1 MAITVN
7 SVKCPDCGASLPIE
21 EGRTQVFCSY
31 CGAKVLVTNE
41 NEYIYRHIDEAG
53 IKQAETDR
61 IVELKRLEMA
71 EKKRAAKEKTT
82 KLKIVI
88 SLALAAI
95 GILLMVI
102 GANSDSILSM
112 IGFFPLM
119 GAAYVW
125 LFSKKKDDDDDDDYD
140 GKVKVPSGISEYEKK
155 SYIAIEAMFK
165 GAGFTNIQRIPL
177 NDLTFGLI
185 KKPNMVESITINGK
199 EITSGGKKFAPDATV
214 VISYHSV
221 AGR

>member
-1 MAITVN
+1 MSITVN
-7 SVKCPDCGASLPIE
+7 SVKCPKCGASLPIE
-21 EGRTQVFCSY
+21 EGRTQVFCSF
-31 CGAKVLVTNE
+31 CGAKMLVTNE

-53 IKQAETDR
+53 IKQAETDQ
-61 IVELKRLEMA
+61 IVQLKRLELA
-71 EKKRAAKEKTT
+71 EKKRATKEKTT
-82 KLKIVI
+82 KLKIII

-102 GANSDSILSM
+102 GANSDSELQL
-112 IGFFPLM
+112 IGYFPLM
-119 GAAYVW
+119 GAAYIW
-125 LFSKKKDDDDDDDYD
+125 LLSKNAEDDDDDYD

-165 GAGFTNIQRIPL
+165 GAGFTNIQCIPL

-185 KKPNMVESITINGK
+185 KKPNMVESIKINGK

-214 VISYHSV
+214 VIVYHSV

>member
-1 MAITVN
+1 MAITIN
-7 SVKCPDCGASLPIE
+7 SVKCPECGASLPLE

-31 CGAKVLVTNE
+31 CGMKVLVTNE

-61 IVELKRLEMA
+61 IVELKRLEMT

-82 KLKIVI
+82 KLKIII
-88 SLALAAI
+88 SLALVAI

-102 GANSDSILSM
+102 GENGDSMLSL
-112 IGFFPLM
+112 IGFFPLI

-125 LFSKKKDDDDDDDYD
+125 MFRQKEDDDDDYD
-140 GKVKVPSGISEYEKK
+140 GKVKVPSGISEYDKK

-165 GAGFTNIQRIPL
+165 GAGFTNIQCIPL

-185 KKPNMVESITINGK
+185 KKPNMVESITISGN
-199 EITSGGKKFAPDATV
+199 EISSGGKKFAPDATV